1 MRQINRSEL
10 KYLLDRGFK
19 IGQYIHLSHS
29 NKHKYYATESPKVLE
44 ALEAYSAQKK
54 D

>member
-1 MRQINRSEL
+1 MRQINKAEL
-10 KYLLDRGFK
+10 KYLLDKGFK

-44 ALEAYSAQKK
+44 ALDALYSKPK
-54 D
+54 E